1 VTKPILGGGRPLGAG
16 GLQPS
21 GYLGGQMDGDGE
33 VAAGAGGRAGA
44 GRTPS
49 SARRGAI
56 AAPVTCGRRGEGER

>member
-1 VTKPILGGGRPLGAG
+1 
-16 GLQPS
+16 
-21 GYLGGQMDGDGE
+21 MDGDGG